1 MAYYNKPY
9 EQVQKIWLKTP
20 VGRVTMGPLIFG
32 GVIVL
37 AVFLAIVLMALL
49 SMAKRTDQI
58 YEFMCRGEEITSLTN
73 P

>member
-1 MAYYNKPY
+1 
-9 EQVQKIWLKTP
+9 
-20 VGRVTMGPLIFG
+20 MGPLIFG